1 MSPVT
6 VKFTQY
12 HTPFLHFIVQLCAI
26 IGGVFTIAGITDA
39 LVHKSVRKLVKK
51 SEEGKL
57 M

>member
-1 MSPVT
+1 
-6 VKFTQY
+6 
-12 HTPFLHFIVQLCAI
+12 LCAI

-39 LVHKSVRKLVKK
+39 LVHKGVRKLVKK